1 MKVEGIWDIIA
12 YDSTPML
19 YAEDTGSGLVW
30 VQKDPLPAAPILTLP
45 VTLVNDA
52 AKAYLMRLDLG
63 EGPQPYDILDLS
75 AMFQLTSELTYDVSI
90 TEMFVLTTDPTT
102 LTGPVW
108 DNRIELNEGAG
119 SNINKHPEH
128 HGARTMAR
136 KWMCPDDGVD
146 RSAYRYLGVQVA
158 GGSSVAS
165 DPPIAGQYLKVDR
178 DYGHFDYTWL
188 RLRV

>member
-108 DNRIELNEGAG
+108 DNRIELNEG
-119 SNINKHPEH
+119 E
-128 HGARTMAR
+128 
-136 KWMCPDDGVD
+136 
-146 RSAYRYLGVQVA
+146 
-158 GGSSVAS
+158 SVAY
-165 DPPIAGQYLKVDR
+165 DYLVIATGPDLAFDEIDGLGPIAHTQSMVAVMLGL
-178 DYGHFDYTWL
+178 
-188 RLRV
+188 